1 MKLLN
6 NLTSTR
12 VGYKVR
18 RPCFCFSSSVCF
30 SPFTKSLAAAA
41 SASPLRFDDA
51 RWVALDCPLFRLS
64 AELTFDKRGSN
75 PKILSPL
82 SPPHFDKT
90 PSLSR
95 HLGSRRVGGLTSL
108 RKDRNNS
115 QEDTN
120 WRLNRFSS
128 HALTLQDSIVCIG
141 TIPLSLLERRFLS
154 YRPCWGA
161 RNSPSLRFASLP
173 SSHPSHSFRS
183 LLSLKNHGHTRK
195 GTEQHSLELVQ
206 RPVAAQEFLGTLRNF
221 VHNFPYL
228 LLSFASRLL
237 LPLLYLLHFPR
248 PHPHRIPTVVLERR
262 LRFLSQDELLTLV
275 ALFQA
280 AIFTYFGS
288 FALGFDGSYLGS
300 LQALP
305 TWNKYFNNP

>member
-161 RNSPSLRFASLP
+161 RNSPRLRFAFLS

-183 LLSLKNHGHTRK
+183 PLSL
-195 GTEQHSLELVQ
+195 
-206 RPVAAQEFLGTLRNF
+206 
-221 VHNFPYL
+221 
-228 LLSFASRLL
+228 
-237 LPLLYLLHFPR
+237 
-248 PHPHRIPTVVLERR
+248 
-262 LRFLSQDELLTLV
+262 
-275 ALFQA
+275 
-280 AIFTYFGS
+280 
-288 FALGFDGSYLGS
+288 
-300 LQALP
+300 
-305 TWNKYFNNP
+305 